1 MIDSTSTLK
10 NQPNTKSNNT
20 QPIKPINSIITYL
33 NNLNVHINFYI
44 INIEYISG
52 ISIKMS
58 NKYKDSYKKI
68 QGLPLSTLQPMILG
82 KNVEMIATCDL
93 FPNFHVVGIVYK
105 IEQPSNIC
113 IIYVKEK
120 NRIVKV
126 DGGMNGLSF
135 IYQ

>member
-10 NQPNTKSNNT
+10 NQPNTKRSNT
-20 QPIKPINSIITYL
+20 QPIKPINSIIIL
-33 NNLNVHINFYI
+33 IILNVHINFYI
-44 INIEYISG
+44 INIEYISE
-52 ISIKMS
+52 IS
-58 NKYKDSYKKI
+58 NKMNQNYKDSYKKI
-68 QGLPLSTLQPMILG
+68 QGLPLSALQPMILG
-82 KNVEMIATCDL
+82 KNVEMVATCDL
-93 FPNFHVVGIVYK
+93 FPDFHVVGIVYK
-105 IEQPSNIC
+105 IEQPSNTC

>member
-1 MIDSTSTLK
+1 MFILIFTY
-10 NQPNTKSNNT
+10 
-20 QPIKPINSIITYL
+20 IKCNWIASAICSL
-33 NNLNVHINFYI
+33 NKF
-44 INIEYISG
+44 NIEYILE
-52 ISIKMS
+52 ISIKM
-58 NKYKDSYKKI
+58 NQKYKKI
-68 QGLPLSTLQPMILG
+68 QGLPLSTLQPIILG

-93 FPNFHVVGIVYK
+93 FPDFHVVGIVYK
-105 IEQPSNIC
+105 IEQPSNTC

>member
-1 MIDSTSTLK
+1 M
-10 NQPNTKSNNT
+10 NQ
-20 QPIKPINSIITYL
+20 
-33 NNLNVHINFYI
+33 
-44 INIEYISG
+44 
-52 ISIKMS
+52 
-58 NKYKDSYKKI
+58 KYKDSYKKI

-93 FPNFHVVGIVYK
+93 FPNFHASGIVYK

>member
-1 MIDSTSTLK
+1 MFILIFTY
-10 NQPNTKSNNT
+10 
-20 QPIKPINSIITYL
+20 IKCNWIASAICSL
-33 NNLNVHINFYI
+33 NKF
-44 INIEYISG
+44 NIEYILE
-52 ISIKMS
+52 ISIKM
-58 NKYKDSYKKI
+58 NQKYKKI

-93 FPNFHVVGIVYK
+93 FPDFHVVGIVYK
-105 IEQPSNIC
+105 IDQPSNIC

>member
-10 NQPNTKSNNT
+10 NQPNTKRSNT
-20 QPIKPINSIITYL
+20 QPIKPINSIIIL
-33 NNLNVHINFYI
+33 IILNVHINFYI
-44 INIEYISG
+44 INIEYISE
-52 ISIKMS
+52 IS
-58 NKYKDSYKKI
+58 NKMNQNYKKI

-82 KNVEMIATCDL
+82 KNVEMVATCDL
-93 FPNFHVVGIVYK
+93 FPDFHVVGIVYK
-105 IEQPSNIC
+105 IEQPSNTC

>member
-10 NQPNTKSNNT
+10 NQPNTKRSNT
-20 QPIKPINSIITYL
+20 QPIKPINSIIIL
-33 NNLNVHINFYI
+33 IILNVHINFYI
-44 INIEYISG
+44 INIEYISE
-52 ISIKMS
+52 ISIKM
-58 NKYKDSYKKI
+58 NKNYKKI
-68 QGLPLSTLQPMILG
+68 QGLPLSTLQPIILG

-105 IEQPSNIC
+105 IEQPSNTC
-113 IIYVKEK
+113 VIYVKEK

>member
-1 MIDSTSTLK
+1 MICS
-10 NQPNTKSNNT
+10 
-20 QPIKPINSIITYL
+20 L
-33 NNLNVHINFYI
+33 NKF
-44 INIEYISG
+44 NIEFLSEV
-52 ISIKMS
+52 SIKM
-58 NKYKDSYKKI
+58 NQKYKKI
-68 QGLPLSTLQPMILG
+68 QGLPLSALQPMILG

-93 FPNFHVVGIVYK
+93 FPNFHVNGIVYK

-113 IIYVKEK
+113 IIYIKEK